1 MKLDLTKIAN
11 EPVGW
16 ILHGT
21 INSRSKSNS
30 RERIFQVTAKEVIE
44 FIKQDFASYEEICE
58 YLGKLIRTSDPYHKK
73 GSRDP
78 NFSLEK
84 VAKTSSKQAVYSRC
98 RELIYKNYL
107 KGQEKNDS
115 K

>member
-21 INSRSKSNS
+21 FLAKRTKSEY
-30 RERIFQVTAKEVIE
+30 RERIFQLTAEKLIESICENFTSYKEV
-44 FIKQDFASYEEICE
+44 YEH
-58 YLGKLIRTSDPYHKK
+58 LGKLIKMHDLSHKINY
-73 GSRDP
+73 RDP
-78 NFSLEK
+78 IFSLDKFVEK
-84 VAKTSSKQAVYSRC
+84 SMAQIAYLRC
-98 RELIYKNYL
+98 RELISKNYL
-107 KGQEKNDS
+107 GGKPNDS